1 MISRHASQ
9 KSADKSS
16 RVNTSSRVNFRYLK
30 SPEKSER
37 YNLSRQEVKA
47 ANKEINRLQKLLEK
61 ATQEDGL
68 NLSSDI
74 HDSLFFNQSESY
86 YTFFTV
92 AQPISEL
99 LHFFHCFYVYKK
111 RKMQHYLAFISLWTV
126 MVYVKG
132 TAECFT
138 FSHTVLQVIY
148 CLPSHELCLWD
159 CSLIETFLPFI
170 FRAPLQI

>member
-1 MISRHASQ
+1 MISRHTNQ

-47 ANKEINRLQKLLEK
+47 ANKEINRLQELLEK

-74 HDSLFFNQSESY
+74 HDSLFGIMKENAADVEKSFPEGSFRRLFWQQQFEAAS
-86 YTFFTV
+86 
-92 AQPISEL
+92 
-99 LHFFHCFYVYKK
+99 
-111 RKMQHYLAFISLWTV
+111 
-126 MVYVKG
+126 KG
-132 TAECFT
+132 NAR
-138 FSHTVLQVIY
+138 QM
-148 CLPSHELCLWD
+148 
-159 CSLIETFLPFI
+159 
-170 FRAPLQI
+170 